1 MTRLNSCKCE
11 RQAVLAFMQENIQS
25 HARARLTLHINN
37 VTDPARLILED
48 RIVLIDCSRLH
59 LLHLSL
65 CSQKNPDPL
74 THERRIQKST
84 APETNERG
92 NRCWLQKNPLLHP
105 LISFCLSLRLTLDL
119 LLTSWPP
126 APAEKSPPAIRLP
139 CPLCA
144 AAAQCQSL
152 SLPLSCTRLRA
163 SSHSQH
169 QGNPTPR
176 WWTHHASSLLYFICL
191 KGAFTWKN
199 ILGSKKEHL
208 CRYKI

>member
-1 MTRLNSCKCE
+1 
-11 RQAVLAFMQENIQS
+11 MQENIQS

-37 VTDPARLILED
+37 VTDPARLVLEG
-48 RIVLIDCSRLH
+48 RIVLIH
-59 LLHLSL
+59 LLHRSL
-65 CSQKNPDPL
+65 CTQKTPDPL

-84 APETNERG
+84 APELMREEIDAD
-92 NRCWLQKNPLLHP
+92 CKNPLLHP
-105 LISFCLSLRLTLDL
+105 LISFCLSRHLTLNP

-126 APAEKSPPAIRLP
+126 APAPAEKYPAAIRLP

-152 SLPLSCTRLRA
+152 ARSLSCTRLGA

-169 QGNPTPR
+169 QGNPTPG
-176 WWTHHASSLLYFICL
+176 WWTLHAPSLLYFIFL

-199 ILGSKKEHL
+199 IPGSVQLKLGKRKCL
-208 CRYKI
+208 YL